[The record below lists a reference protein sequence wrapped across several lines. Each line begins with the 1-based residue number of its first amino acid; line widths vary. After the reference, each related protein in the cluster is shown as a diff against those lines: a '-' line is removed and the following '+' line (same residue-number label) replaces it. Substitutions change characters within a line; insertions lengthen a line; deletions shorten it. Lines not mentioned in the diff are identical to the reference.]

1 MASRLTGGAPARHG
15 GRTFKQK
22 RAGETYEALLEGA
35 ARVFARRGFDGAQTP
50 EIAAE
55 AGVSTGAFYRYF
67 TDKRQAFVE
76 MIARNLQRAH
86 DDVIARLA
94 PVQFDGDPRQA
105 IEAAIDVLFAH
116 VRRDAELER
125 VYLVMSLRD
134 PEVERLRAEFEALG
148 VETLAALIRDL
159 VPPKIAGNARAAATV
174 VSIAAIEVACE
185 RAGLRPRVGPAVPDA
200 DVKLALREMIYRY
213 LFAPTASPAP
223 ARRRPV
229 RSSRPR
235 R

>member
-1 MASRLTGGAPARHG
+1 MTSRLTGGALARHG
-15 GRTFKQK
+15 ARTFKQK
-22 RAGETYEALLEGA
+22 RAGQTYEALLEGA

-86 DDVIARLA
+86 DDVIARLQ
-94 PVQFDGDPRQA
+94 PVRFDGDPRQA
-105 IEAAIDVLFAH
+105 IEAAIDVLFTH

-125 VYLVMSLRD
+125 VYLAMSLRD
-134 PEVERLRAEFEALG
+134 PEVEQLRAEFEARG
-148 VETLAALIRDL
+148 VDVLEQLIAHIIPHDRA
-159 VPPKIAGNARAAATV
+159 PYPRAAALV
-174 VSIAAIEVACE
+174 ISIAAVEVACE
-185 RAGLRPRVGPAVPDA
+185 RAGLRPRAGQPVDDA
-200 DVKLALREMIYRY
+200 HVKEALRDMTLRY
-213 LFAPTASPAP
+213 LFGDPSKPKST
-223 ARRRPV
+223 RRRP
-229 RSSRPR
+229 R